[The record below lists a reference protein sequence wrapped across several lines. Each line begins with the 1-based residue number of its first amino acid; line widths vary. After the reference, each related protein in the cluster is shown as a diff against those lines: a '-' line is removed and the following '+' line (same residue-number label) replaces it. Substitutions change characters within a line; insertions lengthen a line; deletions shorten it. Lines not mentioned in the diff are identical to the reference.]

1 MQAKVIFAALF
12 VTLLPVTLTGCLAQG
27 TQPQGLHNAQLQN
40 DATAPCT
47 PSAANSLIATGR
59 SLLDITN
66 TLLDTQQSLS
76 GNSTSTYAGRV
87 KAAENTQRM
96 NQGHDVLNNVE
107 KLAGVTDAPCV
118 ADGSSASQ

>member
-1 MQAKVIFAALF
+1 MQAKGIFAALC
-12 VTLLPVTLTGCLAQG
+12 VTLLPVTLAGCLAQG
-27 TQPQGLHNAQLQN
+27 TQPQGLHNAQS
-40 DATAPCT
+40 ASAPCT

-118 ADGSSASQ
+118 ADGTSAAQ